1 MAKSDT
7 LKRVK
12 NLLENFPLKDIL
24 ETAEVIALMIPAI
37 GNVLAI
43 IIKILKILLSLQPT
57 AVKSITAVEA
67 KMEGDE
73 RSRVETFNRLWTIAI
88 SDGCITDEEKEFL
101 CPYATAASISNEE
114 FELMIITKTN
124 PLLKIINNY
133 VNERK
138 CGSTSSAPNNFR
150 GN

>member
-1 MAKSDT
+1 MVKSDT

-101 CPYATAASISNEE
+101 RPYATAASISNEE
-114 FELMIITKTN
+114 FDLMIINKTN
-124 PLLKIINNY
+124 PLLNINN
-133 VNERK
+133 
-138 CGSTSSAPNNFR
+138 
-150 GN
+150 